1 MAKPVIWKKGAKGQL
16 TVEQKQLIAA
26 FEDMLI
32 KAAADAGRRLG
43 ALTVE
48 SAGRFGVKLEER
60 FMSSSSK
67 SHRFYR
73 ASVGSS
79 IERMVYTHLP
89 KWVTSMDPQPS
100 SEGWSG
106 IYTGKI
112 GTSTDIVPV
121 TFAIEYTKSGGGLP
135 CTYNRSRPDIRLVL
149 GKGTDSASYEALF
162 DLTSEGQA
170 GHILKKGDAW
180 MKKANV
186 AYIAEIIWMN
196 DDIMHL

>member
-79 IERMVYTHLP
+79 IERMVYAHLP

-106 IYTGKI
+106 LYRQ
-112 GTSTDIVPV
+112 DRHLDR
-121 TFAIEYTKSGGGLP
+121 Y
-135 CTYNRSRPDIRLVL
+135 RPGDLCHRIHEIRRRP
-149 GKGTDSASYEALF
+149 AL
-162 DLTSEGQA
+162 
-170 GHILKKGDAW
+170 
-180 MKKANV
+180 
-186 AYIAEIIWMN
+186 
-196 DDIMHL
+196 HL